1 VSPTA
6 SREVLE
12 AQVASLPAT
21 PGVYLFKD
29 ARGRVLYVGKA
40 DVLRDRVRS
49 YLGPNLELRHVRM
62 VERAARIEHVV
73 TGSIAEAFLLEAN
86 LIKQHRPRYNIRLKD
101 DKSYPYVKV
110 TLGEDFPRIL
120 RTRQLGDR
128 TARYFG
134 PYANAKAVDDSLD
147 LLQKLFPYR
156 TCKLTIVAADDGR
169 GRTVPPSALP
179 GGRPCLLFH
188 LRRCT
193 APCVGNAS
201 APEYRAAIGRSVLFL
216 EGRYGPLARELHTE
230 MAGASE
236 RLEFERA
243 AELRDRL
250 RAIERTQE
258 RQEVHAYAGEDLD
271 VFGLAVSGGDAAVQ
285 IFRVRDGTIIGRDHF
300 FLEGSEDAPA
310 AEVLGSFVRQY
321 YAAAAEIPPEVVTA
335 VTPAEGEAF
344 TAFAQERRGARV
356 HLLVPRR
363 GKKRHLVELATRTAE
378 DALAQERVRWLA
390 DRGKTQEA
398 LTQLY
403 AALRDHLDLEGPPKR
418 IECYDVSH
426 VQGTDVV
433 SSMVVFED
441 GRPAK
446 QQYRRFRARV
456 TDRNDDFANMGDTI
470 RRRFSR
476 LVRPPGAQT
485 EAPQRRGRASLR
497 SQGPLPLGPSGG
509 VPPSEGRSEMWPTPD
524 LIVVDGG
531 KGQLG
536 AARAALSDLGQLQ
549 IPVIALAK
557 ERRLPSDDGS
567 ERLKPEEVFVPERS
581 DPIPLAPGGPAYHLL
596 QRIRDEAHRFAVTY
610 HQKLR
615 ARRAIRSTLDDVDG
629 VGPARKRALLRRF
642 GSVKAMRAVTTDE
655 LATVPGVGPALAER
669 IKRAVS
675 GP

>member
-1 VSPTA
+1 MG
-6 SREVLE
+6 
-12 AQVASLPAT
+12 SLPAT

-29 ARGRVLYVGKA
+29 GRGRVLYVGKA

-49 YLGPNLELRHVRM
+49 YLGPSLEMRHVRM

-110 TLGEDFPRIL
+110 TLGEDFPRIV

-156 TCKLTIVAADDGR
+156 TCKLTIVGGDDGR

-179 GGRPCLLFH
+179 GGRPCLLYH
-188 LRRCT
+188 LKRCT
-193 APCVGNAS
+193 APCVGKVTS
-201 APEYRAAIGRSVLFL
+201 AEYRGAVERSVLFL
-216 EGRYGPLARELHTE
+216 EGRYGPLARELHAE
-230 MAGASE
+230 MSGASE

-243 AELRDRL
+243 GELRDRL

-271 VFGLAVSGGDAAVQ
+271 VFGVAVQGGDAAVQ
-285 IFRVRDGTIIGRDHF
+285 IFRVRDGTIVGRDHF

-321 YAAAAEIPPEVVTA
+321 YSAATEIPPEVVTA
-335 VTPAEGEAF
+335 MPPAEGDAF
-344 TAFAQERRGARV
+344 VAFAQERRGARV
-356 HLLVPRR
+356 RLLVPQR
-363 GKKRHLVELATRTAE
+363 GKKRRLVGLATRTAE

-390 DRGKTQEA
+390 DRGKTAEA
-398 LTQLY
+398 LNELY
-403 AALRDHLDLEGPPKR
+403 TALREHLDLEGPPKR

-426 VQGTDVV
+426 VQGRDVV

-441 GRPAK
+441 GRPSK
-446 QQYRRFRARV
+446 QQYRRFRAKV
-456 TDRNDDFANMGDTI
+456 SDRNDDLANMRDTI
-470 RRRFSR
+470 RRRFSGH
-476 LVRPPGAQT
+476 VRPPGAQT
-485 EAPQRRGRASLR
+485 EAPGPPGAQTETRSGEVGKGRNEQA
-497 SQGPLPLGPSGG
+497 
-509 VPPSEGRSEMWPTPD
+509 WPTPD

-536 AARAALSDLGQLQ
+536 AALAALSDLGQLQ

-557 ERRLPSDDGS
+557 ERRLVSDGGAA
-567 ERLKPEEVFVPERS
+567 RLKPEEVFVPERS
-581 DPIPLAPGGPAYHLL
+581 DPVPLAAGSPAYHLL

-610 HQKLR
+610 HQQVR
-615 ARRAIRSTLDDVDG
+615 ARRAVRSVLDDVEG

-642 GSVKAMRAVTTDE
+642 GSVKAMREATSVE
-655 LATVPGVGPALAER
+655 LAAVAGVGPALAGR
-669 IKRAVS
+669 IKRAIS
-675 GP
+675 SS